1 MNDYSLDMQLSH
13 DEVRKIARLAR
24 LGLSDAEVEKFS
36 KQLSEILSYATILGE
51 VNTEGVEPI
60 AQITGLT
67 NVTFADELRACE
79 NPDELLKCSPNPIKD
94 GLIQVKSVFK

>member
-1 MNDYSLDMQLSH
+1 MQLSH

-36 KQLSEILSYATILGE
+36 KQLSEILSYAKLIDE
-51 VNTEGVEPI
+51 VDTSGVEPI

-67 NVTFADELRACE
+67 NVTFSDELWPYE
-79 NPDELLKCSPNPIKD
+79 NPEELLKCSPNTIKD
-94 GLIQVKSVFK
+94 NMIQVKSVFE